1 MLFPGDGL
9 NLIIFRGCYQ
19 PFPAADGIFLNQGKM
34 AFQRLGHKNKG
45 KTDGHYFGIHYP
57 FSDYGSIR

>member
-1 MLFPGDGL
+1 
-9 NLIIFRGCYQ
+9 
-19 PFPAADGIFLNQGKM
+19 M